1 MTSFYWL
8 YVFTEGVKSN
18 PRWLLSLVSVHIKV
32 VFFGHSTNKGAI
44 VELQLASCGEPHVAI
59 NYSSIVY
66 Q

>member
-1 MTSFYWL
+1 MTLFYRL
-8 YVFTEGVKSN
+8 HVFSEGVKSN

-32 VFFGHSTNKGAI
+32 VFFGHSSDKGTI
-44 VELQLASCGEPHVAI
+44 VELQLASCGEPHVAM